1 MFKYII
7 VTEDGDVFGL
17 NDDELAGK
25 WSEGKWSEETV
36 VINRELCKYE
46 SGGYW
51 EDIDPAPDLD
61 AEEE

>member
-17 NDDELAGK
+17 DDDELAGK
-25 WSEGKWSEETV
+25 WSEENV

-51 EDIDPAPDLD
+51 EDIDPAPDLET
-61 AEEE
+61 EEE